1 MSATIS
7 ARHIRILLAF
17 TAFIAG
23 GIPGGALG
31 VAWPS
36 MRDAWELPT
45 AYLGILLLA
54 ITCGFLLGAFVCGN
68 LVNRFGLGGTLILSS
83 AVTTL
88 GLLGFGLAPGWL
100 PLIAVAALSGLGK
113 GALGASLNLY
123 FANHF
128 NARLMNWLHAS
139 FGMGAT
145 LGPIFVGLAAASGYS
160 WRIIWLAAALAQL
173 LLSCAWFYTR
183 AGWHSTRRRPA
194 ADAPDAPPMLST
206 LRQPTVLLG
215 MALFFV
221 LTGIELSAGSW
232 SFTLFSETRFIDST
246 TAASWVSLYW
256 GSFTLGRVFFGLVA
270 DKLPAV
276 ASIRILMLALLLGTL
291 VFSQREPAVISLAG
305 LIVIGIAQAPVT
317 PLLFSITPEQLGEGH
332 AINAIGFQM
341 SATGLGFAAL
351 PALVGVL
358 ADFSSFEILGPF
370 LAVSTLVSL
379 LLFNRIIR
387 AGASGTA

>member
-1 MSATIS
+1 
-7 ARHIRILLAF
+7 
-17 TAFIAG
+17 
-23 GIPGGALG
+23 
-31 VAWPS
+31 
-36 MRDAWELPT
+36 MRDSWELPT
-45 AYLGILLLA
+45 SYLGILLLA
-54 ITCGFLLGAFVCGN
+54 ITCGFLLGSFVCGS
-68 LVNRFGLGGTLILSS
+68 LVNRFGLGGTLVLAS

-88 GLLGFGLAPGWL
+88 GLLGFGLAPSWI

-113 GALGASLNLY
+113 GTLGASLNLY

-139 FGMGAT
+139 FGIGAT
-145 LGPIFVGLAAASGYS
+145 LGPFMVGLAASSGYS
-160 WRIIWLAAALAQL
+160 WRVIWIASALTQL
-173 LLSCAWFYTR
+173 LLSCAWYYTR
-183 AGWHSTRRRPA
+183 AGWHSTSRRTA
-194 ADAPDAPPMLST
+194 AGTPDAPPLLST

-246 TAASWVSLYW
+246 IAASWVSLYW
-256 GSFTLGRVFFGLVA
+256 GSFTLGRVIFGLVA
-270 DKLPAV
+270 DRLPAV
-276 ASIRILMLALLLGTL
+276 ASIRMLMLALLLGAL
-291 VFSQREPAVISLAG
+291 VFSLREPAIISLAG
-305 LIVIGIAQAPVT
+305 LILIGFAQAPVT
-317 PLLFSITPEQLGEGH
+317 PLLFIITPRQLGEGH

-358 ADFSSFEILGPF
+358 AEYSSFEILGPF
-370 LAVSTLVSL
+370 LAISTLVSL
-379 LLFNRIIR
+379 LLFKRIIR